1 MATGRIGKRAVDA
14 MRSAG
19 VAGFLWDE
27 DIKGFGMKVTSSGA
41 ASYILQY
48 RMGGRESKTRRYTIG
63 GHGSPLRQELKPS
76 GSVCS
81 LRKAPTLPKRRNNDA
96 RKPSISPSTT
106 MPTGSHN
113 HVRARDG

>member
-41 ASYILQY
+41 ASD
-48 RMGGRESKTRRYTIG
+48 
-63 GHGSPLRQELKPS
+63 
-76 GSVCS
+76 
-81 LRKAPTLPKRRNNDA
+81 LP
-96 RKPSISPSTT
+96 
-106 MPTGSHN
+106 H
-113 HVRARDG
+113 